1 MYIHIIKSDVILG
14 MPLVIVYVM
23 DESFVATW
31 KIDYYVHTHHHESDV
46 IRRICSC
53 DDRKVMD
60 EQFIY
65 F

>member
-46 IRRICSC
+46 
-53 DDRKVMD
+53 D